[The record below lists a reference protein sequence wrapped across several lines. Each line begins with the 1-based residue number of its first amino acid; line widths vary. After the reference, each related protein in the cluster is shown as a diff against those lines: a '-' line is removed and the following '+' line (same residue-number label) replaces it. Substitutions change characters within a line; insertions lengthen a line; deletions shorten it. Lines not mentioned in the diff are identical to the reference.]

1 MRDGLLLEDW
11 NGTETKETPTCALDH
26 LLYRY
31 LGKAVWWVP
40 RKDITEHVQRGK
52 NCIKLKC
59 IPSQQDF
66 YLLFLEIKTGTR
78 EERSSFLGLGCAR
91 ENVWLTL
98 TLLMLPKVSVHR
110 RGYGAQFLTHS
121 QPRPGVCCIP
131 VSRGVDVKVW
141 IWALFKHPGWKQVLR
156 ILPRLKFSVID
167 PAGKVCK
174 AHEAVYYRQTDLFIL
189 DLC

>member
-1 MRDGLLLEDW
+1 MILWEHSRPSTDVHGVGMRDGLLLKDW

-26 LLYRY
+26 FLYRY

-40 RKDITEHVQRGK
+40 RKDITEHIQRGK

-78 EERSSFLGLGCAR
+78 EERSSFLGLDGAR
-91 ENVWLTL
+91 GNVWLTL
-98 TLLMLPKVSVHR
+98 TLLMLPKVSVHQ

-121 QPRPGVCCIP
+121 QPRPGVC
-131 VSRGVDVKVW
+131 
-141 IWALFKHPGWKQVLR
+141 LLR
-156 ILPRLKFSVID
+156 RSEQGCRCEGLNLSPL
-167 PAGKVCK
+167 
-174 AHEAVYYRQTDLFIL
+174 
-189 DLC
+189 